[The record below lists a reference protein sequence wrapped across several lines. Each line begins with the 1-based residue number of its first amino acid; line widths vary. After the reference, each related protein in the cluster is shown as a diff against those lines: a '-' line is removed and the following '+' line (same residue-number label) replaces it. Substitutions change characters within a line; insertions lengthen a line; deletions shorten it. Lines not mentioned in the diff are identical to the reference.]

1 MPEVKKLLLGD
12 HENPSLELERL
23 FGNGAIGRAA
33 LNAAIAWGRDVL
45 DSKGVSPQ
53 DGLLTIKA
61 LRQSEPQL
69 SLRPATYLA
78 ELLAQHS
85 RP

>member
-1 MPEVKKLLLGD
+1 MPEVKKLLFGD
-12 HENPSLELERL
+12 HDNPSLELERL
-23 FGNGAIGRAA
+23 FGN
-33 LNAAIAWGRDVL
+33 AAIEWGRDVL

-53 DGLLTIKA
+53 DGLMTIKA
-61 LRQSEPQL
+61 LRQSEPRL
-69 SLRPATYLA
+69 SLCPAVYLA